1 MSEQIINL
9 LLIMFIILF
18 MYFIMQ
24 QFLYN
29 NKTIVYDNDDSD
41 IHSDNNIHYYN
52 YNKIKIPERFSLISE
67 SEANKNIN
75 DLINLQTY
83 LNTYNNMITDS
94 QLKAAE
100 KNTLISNLMTNKYI
114 LSYIDSINKAN
125 AVVYKEY
132 VKYKKAENK
141 KIL

>member
-1 MSEQIINL
+1 
-9 LLIMFIILF
+9 MFIILF